1 VITDSA
7 GKARRTREAVRTGKR
22 TTGLG
27 RKARVSLRTPDLSDD
42 IPVEETFKKP
52 QVRRRSRDRKD
63 REMRGSPKLTAPS
76 QEGG

>member
-27 RKARVSLRTPDLSDD
+27 REARASLRTPDLSDD
-42 IPVEETFKKP
+42 IPVEKTFKKP
-52 QVRRRSRDRKD
+52 QVRRGGGDRKD
-63 REMRGSPKLTAPS
+63 RKTRASPKLTAPS
-76 QEGG
+76 EEGG